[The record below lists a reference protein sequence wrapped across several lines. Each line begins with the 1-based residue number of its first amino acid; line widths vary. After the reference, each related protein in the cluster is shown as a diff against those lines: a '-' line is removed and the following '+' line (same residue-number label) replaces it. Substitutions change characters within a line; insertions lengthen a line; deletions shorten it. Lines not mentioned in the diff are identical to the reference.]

1 MTADSAKILQEV
13 EEKSKFLEQAIREI
27 ESASSQQVV
36 AIDQINQGLSQVSA
50 VIQTNAATAEES
62 SASSEEL
69 AAQSETLQQEVG
81 KFKLNGEQTDFHK
94 EYIPSF
100 ESAEPEFY
108 TNTSTLYDYSGKY

>member
-1 MTADSAKILQEV
+1 MSVDAAKILQEV

-81 KFKLNGEQTDFHK
+81 KFKLNGEQTDHHK
-94 EYIPSF
+94 DYVPSF
-100 ESAEPEFY
+100 ESAEPDYY
-108 TNTSTLYDYSGKY
+108 TSASAYYDYSGKY